1 MQYVKEAFGFV
12 ILALP
17 VFLLERVIGDLWGLR
32 LWSLLGLAF
41 FGWAFALSLKRAR
54 LGTRP
59 ATASA
64 GGGGDRRAA
73 VAGLGLR
80 RRSGA
85 AGGSA
90 APDFTRI
97 NNVEQLDLALQ
108 QARGKPVMLDLYAD
122 WCVACKEFEKYTFS
136 DAAVQASLA
145 NAVLLQADVT
155 ANGAEQAALLKH
167 LQVLGLPT
175 ILFFDPAGQELTAQR
190 VTGFMKAEAFNAH
203 LQKVM

>member
-1 MQYVKEAFGFV
+1 H
-12 ILALP
+12 L
-17 VFLLERVIGDLWGLR
+17 
-32 LWSLLGLAF
+32 
-41 FGWAFALSLKRAR
+41 
-54 LGTRP
+54 T
-59 ATASA
+59 
-64 GGGGDRRAA
+64 
-73 VAGLGLR
+73 
-80 RRSGA
+80 
-85 AGGSA
+85 
-90 APDFTRI
+90 FTRI

-175 ILFFDPAGQELTAQR
+175 ILFFDPAGQELTVQR

-203 LQKVM
+203 LQKVMR